1 MTLCRVVGNLV
12 ATQKKDELTGSKLM
26 IVQPIDNFGKDT
38 GQEMIAVDCVGAGI
52 GDLVI
57 VIYEG
62 WAARWCAK
70 AKSNTAPIETVIAG
84 IVDSYET
91 DENCIFQK

>member
-1 MTLCRVVGNLV
+1 MTFCRVVGNLV

-38 GQEMIAVDCVGAGI
+38 GEEMIAVDCVGAGI

-70 AKSNTAPIETVIAG
+70 AKSTTAPIETVIAG

>member
-1 MTLCRVVGNLV
+1 MTFCRVVGNLV
-12 ATQKKDELTGSKLM
+12 ATQKKKELVGSKLM
-26 IVQPIDNFGKDT
+26 IVQPIDNFGKDV
-38 GQEMIAVDCVGAGI
+38 GDEMIAVDCVGAGI

-62 WAARWCAK
+62 WAARWCAR

-84 IVDSYET
+84 IIDSYET
-91 DENCIFQK
+91 DVNSIFQK